1 MQAAI
6 SLSSKNAPQLKNFRW
21 KGVNSSGKRVSGQ
34 TLALTEIEVR
44 STLSDQHI
52 QVKKITKS
60 SVSFLDK
67 ISNRVKGKDI
77 TLLTRQMATMLLTGV
92 PLIQALKLVSD
103 NHKKAEMKSILM
115 QIVRG
120 VEAGTPLS
128 KTMRTASH
136 HFDGLY
142 TDLVATGE
150 QSGNLPEVFD
160 RLATYREKS
169 EELRS
174 KVVKALIYPSMVVL
188 VALGVSYMML
198 TMVIPEF
205 ETMFKGFGAELPWF
219 TRQVLKLSHWIQAYT
234 LLLAITGAGTYFG
247 VRYMRK
253 VSFDFRLKTS
263 KMALKIP
270 VIGGVLSKASIAKF
284 SRTLSTSF
292 SAGIP
297 LLSSLKTTAKTAGNL
312 HYEVAIDQV
321 HKDTASGMP
330 MYIAMRQTQAFP
342 EMVLQMV
349 MIGEESGNL
358 DDMLNKVAAIYEFE
372 VDNTVDNLGKILEPL
387 IIVFL
392 GVVVGGLVVSMY
404 LPIFN
409 LMSVLG

>member
-1 MQAAI
+1 
-6 SLSSKNAPQLKNFRW
+6 
-21 KGVNSSGKRVSGQ
+21 
-34 TLALTEIEVR
+34 
-44 STLSDQHI
+44 
-52 QVKKITKS
+52 
-60 SVSFLDK
+60 
-67 ISNRVKGKDI
+67 
-77 TLLTRQMATMLLTGV
+77 
-92 PLIQALKLVSD
+92 
-103 NHKKAEMKSILM
+103 MKSILM
-115 QIVRG
+115 QVIKG

-142 TDLVATGE
+142 TDLVSTGE

-169 EELRS
+169 EQLRS
-174 KVVKALIYPSMVVL
+174 KVIKALIYPTMVVL
-188 VALGVSYMML
+188 VALSVSYLML

-234 LLLAITGAGTYFG
+234 LLMAITGAGTYFG
-247 VRYMRK
+247 FRYMRK
-253 VSFDFRLKTS
+253 ASFDFRLKTS
-263 KMALKIP
+263 RMALKLP

-297 LLSSLKTTAKTAGNL
+297 LLNSLKSTAKTAGNL
-312 HYEVAIDQV
+312 HYEVAIGQV
-321 HKDTASGMP
+321 HKDTAAGMP
-330 MYIAMRQTQAFP
+330 MYIAMRHTEAFP